1 MITLG
6 KREIT
11 GMLTT
16 EQYEQVQQILSTMTL
31 AQKIGQMTMAE
42 RMWATPDDVRE
53 HGLGSILSGGGSA
66 PGENTAADWV
76 EMNDAYWQACMEA
89 EGGVGVPILFAV
101 DAVHGHN
108 NLKGATIYPHN
119 LGLGAADD
127 SELVAK
133 IAEQTAKE
141 ILATGLEWNFAPTL
155 AVVQD
160 VRWGRTYESFGSDP
174 QRAAR
179 YGEAY
184 VKACQAEGVLACV
197 KHWVGDGATHHGI
210 DQGDTRLDYETLEAT
225 HMSPYYP
232 ALKAGVHSVMVS
244 FNSWNGDKCHG
255 HRFLV
260 TEVLKEKLGFS
271 GIVVSDWDGIDYLS
285 EDYGQAIRDSV
296 NAGLDLFMVPENW
309 RLFLS
314 GLMEQVDLGHVSE
327 SRINDAVS
335 RILATKIKMGLLDKP
350 RPALRVTADMPE
362 PGCAAHRSVAREAVR
377 KSLVLLKNEQQLL
390 PVNEAQRILVAGKN
404 ANNLGHQCGGWT
416 VSWQGEPDGRNIDG
430 TTLWQAVSARAP
442 GAVLSAALDGSEADP
457 AKHDVA
463 IVAIGET
470 PYAEGF
476 GDVRFDE
483 KGLIQTGS
491 MIQGLIKPLE
501 PYGQSLDLA
510 KLHPEDLACI
520 RRIREAGVPVVVV
533 LISGRPLVIEQE
545 LDESQAFIAAWLPG
559 TEGDGVADL
568 LFGDYAFTAK
578 LPLPWPNGESLNS
591 DRSAFEAGFGI
602 DLPASTVDSAV
613 EKKYKL
619 S

>member
-1 MITLG
+1 
-6 KREIT
+6 
-11 GMLTT
+11 MLNK
-16 EQYEQVQQILSTMTL
+16 EQKERLQHIMSTMTL
-31 AQKIGQMTMAE
+31 AQKVGQMTMAE

-66 PGENTAADWV
+66 PGDNTAADWV

-108 NLKGATIYPHN
+108 NLKGATIFPHN

-133 IAEQTAKE
+133 IAELTAKE
-141 ILATGLEWNFAPTL
+141 ILATGLDWNFAPTL
-155 AVVQD
+155 AVVKD
-160 VRWGRTYESFGSDP
+160 IRWGRTYESFGSDP
-174 QRAAR
+174 QRAAS

-184 VKACQAEGVLACV
+184 VQACQAQGVLACV
-197 KHWVGDGATHHGI
+197 KHWVGDGETHHGI
-210 DQGDTRLDYETLEAT
+210 DQGDTRLDYEALEST
-225 HMSPYYP
+225 HMTPYYP

-255 HRFLV
+255 HRYLV

-285 EDYGQAIRDSV
+285 KDYGQAIRESV

-314 GLMEQVDLGHVSE
+314 GLKEQVDLGHVSE
-327 SRINDAVS
+327 SRIDDAVS
-335 RILATKIKMGLLDKP
+335 RILAVKIKMGLLDKP
-350 RPALRVTADMPE
+350 RPAMRINTDMLA
-362 PGCAAHRSVAREAVR
+362 PGCPAHRSVAREAVR
-377 KSLVLLKNEQQLL
+377 KSLVLLKNEQQVL

-416 VSWQGEPDGRNIDG
+416 VSWQGEPDGSNIEG
-430 TTLWQAVSARAP
+430 TTLWHAVSSRASQ
-442 GAVLSAALDGSEADP
+442 AELSADLDGSDADP
-457 AKHDVA
+457 GKHDVA

-476 GDVRFDE
+476 GDIRFDDE
-483 KGLIQTGS
+483 GLIQTGS
-491 MIQGLIKPLE
+491 MIQGLMKPLE
-501 PYGQSLDLA
+501 PYGHSLALA
-510 KLHPEDLACI
+510 DLHPEDLACI
-520 RRIREAGVPVVVV
+520 CRIREAGVPVIAV
-533 LISGRPLVIEQE
+533 LMSGRPLVIDQE
-545 LDESQAFIAAWLPG
+545 LEECQAFVAAWLPG
-559 TEGDGVADL
+559 TEGEGIADL
-568 LFGDYAFTAK
+568 LFGDYPFTAK
-578 LPLPWPNGESLNS
+578 LPLPWPADEGLNS
-591 DRSAFEAGFGI
+591 DRLGFEAGFGI
-602 DLPASTVDSAV
+602 DLLASAVDSAV